1 MKFIIAID
9 GPAASG
15 KTTTAKDVAKRLKIL
30 YLDTGA
36 MYRAFAYFVLSNNI
50 NLEDEKKIGE
60 MVERVSIDLKNNNGE
75 MRVFLN
81 GEDVSDKIRNEKI
94 SQAASKVSTLPVVRN
109 HLVKLQREL
118 GEKYSLVAEG
128 RDIGTVVFPK
138 ADLKFFFEC
147 SVDERAKRRYKE
159 YLEKNITGISL
170 ESLKKE
176 IIERDERDKN
186 RHIAPLRMAD
196 DAILIDTT
204 NLTKE
209 EQIDLVIKEAKK
221 FKDRL

>member
-15 KTTTAKDVAKRLKIL
+15 KTTTAKNVAKKLKIL

-50 NLEDEKKIGE
+50 NLEDEKKIDG
-60 MVERVSIDLKNNNGE
+60 MIKQVRIDFKNINGE
-75 MRVFLN
+75 IRIFLN

-94 SQAASKVSTLPVVRN
+94 SQAASKISTLPVVRD

-118 GEKYSLVAEG
+118 GKKYSLVAEG

-159 YLEKNITGISL
+159 YLEKNITGIDL

-176 IIERDERDKN
+176 IIERDDRDRN
-186 RHIAPLRMAD
+186 RLIAPLRMAD